1 MINAAGAHCVRSD
14 AQKYDNPQIMYR
26 DAGRTTKLSQHCHTI
41 VIRIPVRSRNLR
53 DCSCPAR
60 DRLRY
65 YPGKSLIHAH
75 HTPVMPS
82 RKTQHG
88 IQGAPHAVP
97 EHPRVPPSAGRFL
110 SLPEQPQAERHGTIP
125 TPPANAGERS
135 ATRTAR
141 SDARTSPLPV
151 PIFMIPYFGK
161 PKKLPI
167 FAPL

>member
-26 DAGRTTKLSQHCHTI
+26 GTGRTTKLSQHCHTI

-75 HTPVMPS
+75 HTPAIPSGKHSTACTRSTARRPGTSARPALCRTVPVPS
-82 RKTQHG
+82 RTTASGRARHNTGTASQHRRKTCGPHRTQQRTG
-88 IQGAPHAVP
+88 IAASRPN
-97 EHPRVPPSAGRFL
+97 FYDTL
-110 SLPEQPQAERHGTIP
+110 
-125 TPPANAGERS
+125 
-135 ATRTAR
+135 
-141 SDARTSPLPV
+141 
-151 PIFMIPYFGK
+151 FW
-161 PKKLPI
+161 
-167 FAPL
+167 